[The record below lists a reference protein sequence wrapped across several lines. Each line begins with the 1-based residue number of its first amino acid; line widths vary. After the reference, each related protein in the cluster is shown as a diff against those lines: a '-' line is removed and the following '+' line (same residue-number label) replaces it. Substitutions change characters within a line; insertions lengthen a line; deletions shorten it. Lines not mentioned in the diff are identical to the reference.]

1 MSLIGLKKNLHCLT
15 TDEKRAA
22 VEPENR
28 QVSID
33 RQCDLLGISR
43 AAYYYHPR
51 PVSYENLLIMRLL
64 DEEYTRH
71 PFYGARRLS
80 DWVCRQGHPA
90 GREKVGRLM
99 KEMGIEAIYPKKPLS
114 LKNKEHKIYPYLLR
128 TLEINRPDQVWCS
141 DITYVRMQRSFAYLT
156 VVMDWFSRYVLS
168 WGLSLSLESDFCVLA
183 LEKALERAKPEIFN
197 TDQGSQFTSEAFTS
211 VLKNAQIQISM
222 DGKGRAFDNIMVER
236 LWRTVKYEEIYLNEY
251 ADHFSGREYLGEYF
265 KFYNE
270 ERRHSGLGKQTP
282 SEVYHGG
289 CERLLVSA

>member
-1 MSLIGLKKNLHCLT
+1 MT
-15 TDEKRAA
+15 TEQKRAA

-28 QVSID
+28 QVSIG
-33 RQCDLLGISR
+33 RQCELLGVSR
-43 AAYYYHPR
+43 AAYYYRPR
-51 PVSYENLLIMRLL
+51 PVSHENLLIMRLL

-114 LKNKEHKIYPYLLR
+114 LKNKDHKIYPYLLR
-128 TLEINRPDQVWCS
+128 TLKINRPDQVWCS

-183 LEKALERAKPEIFN
+183 LETALERAKPEIFN
-197 TDQGSQFTSEAFTS
+197 TDQGSQFTSETFTS
-211 VLKNAQIQISM
+211 VLKDAQVQISM

-236 LWRTVKYEEIYLNEY
+236 LWRSVKYEEVYLNEY
-251 ADHFSGREYLGEYF
+251 ANLFSARELLGEYF

-270 ERRHSGLGKQTP
+270 ERRHSGLGKRTP
-282 SEVYHGG
+282 SAVYHEG
-289 CERLLVSA
+289 RQQLVASA

>member
-1 MSLIGLKKNLHCLT
+1 LT
-15 TDEKRAA
+15 TEQKRAA

-28 QVSID
+28 QVSIG
-33 RQCDLLGISR
+33 RQCELLGISR
-43 AAYYYHPR
+43 AAYYYRPW

-80 DWVCRQGHPA
+80 DWVSRQGHPA

-128 TLEINRPDQVWCS
+128 TLKINRPDQVWCS

-183 LEKALERAKPEIFN
+183 LETALESSKPEIFN
-197 TDQGSQFTSEAFTS
+197 TDQGSQFTSYSFTQ
-211 VLKNAQIQISM
+211 VLKEAHVKISM
-222 DGKGRAFDNIMVER
+222 DVKGRWMDNVMIER
-236 LWRTVKYEEIYLNEY
+236 LWRSLKYECVYLNAFEVGSE
-251 ADHFSGREYLGEYF
+251 ARRGIGKWINS
-265 KFYNE
+265 YNE
-270 ERRHSGLGKQTP
+270 SRPHSSLDDHTP
-282 SEVYHGG
+282 DEVYWQKPRAGYPG
-289 CERLLVSA
+289 TVIKLAA